1 MPLQAAPLISKTSA
15 VETVFML
22 LIWICCS
29 SSVGGSNIYYEQ
41 CLKKTGEKSGLLP
54 DVTVQDMFLL
64 LAAILQMD
72 ISHLFI

>member
-22 LIWICCS
+22 LIWIFCS

-41 CLKKTGEKSGLLP
+41 CLKKTEKKCGLLP